1 MIRGRFRLPDIRQWL
16 ARGAEA
22 VGGRGRLRAL
32 LQRIRTGYREYVESL
47 PLAGQFRAAAVVT
60 VAVGLLAVQVLLALW
75 DSVAER
81 LDNRAVAAQ
90 IADDMVAR
98 IGRDGPAHTLEWLS
112 HDRLVTAAE
121 LRTDEGVVLDRY
133 GPSGVSLPKGRNWPH
148 PMLRFLGFER
158 DYIEVPLYIA
168 GSGPGTLGLEID
180 NLPPWKAIL
189 YRILQVPFVL
199 ALGVGL
205 AFYVASALSRQVS
218 EPLFQLAISTRPR
231 DADGNRRALP
241 GPDGE
246 RNEIEEIAR
255 NFEAM
260 SLRMLDYEREL
271 TNVRAAMR
279 REVLDRTRELEERTR
294 RAESI
299 ADSKD
304 EFLANMSHE
313 IRTPMNGVLGMAEL
327 LAGTELDR
335 RQRRYVD
342 SMRTAAETMT
352 QIINDILDDSKIEA
366 GKMELVREPFE
377 VRDFAEQVGEVFAG
391 RAETKKLE
399 LICRVEPT
407 VPATVVGDA
416 LRLRQVLGNLVS
428 NAVKYTQQGEIQ
440 IRIGLDALQGGRCRL
455 HFSVSDTGPG
465 IPDESQA
472 AVFEA
477 FSQLGTSQRVGGTG
491 LGLSIATRLV
501 KLMGGEKIELW
512 SQVGKGSSFSFV
524 LPFEVREAAPEPGM
538 GSGEFAGMRVL
549 VVDDSP
555 SSYMQIEEALTNW
568 SADVTV
574 CTHGRPVR
582 ERLREAAGRDRPFDA
597 VLLDHALPDTST
609 QELLKSIRLDPTIAG
624 TWVVLLSAFD
634 YDTGYEGDQA
644 IEPDTC
650 LAKPVR
656 MKLLRAALRE
666 ARRPRSATA
675 TETTTLAAGST
686 GLQVSLGLDVLIADD
701 NEINREVAQAMLERA
716 GCRVTLAEDGLA
728 AVEASR
734 SRRFDA
740 VLMDCQMPGMD
751 GYAAT
756 AAIRRLE
763 REQGLPSCAIVAL
776 TANVL
781 ARDRTRCLDAG
792 MNGFLPKPF
801 TQEQLV
807 NSLRPTAEAR
817 GTLVAGRG
825 PEAPPAL
832 PKAATRAPRTA
843 TAPQAAAGT
852 PAAAQAIDEDEPLL
866 SDTLVLGLLQ
876 TDADDAPVD
885 HGLPVVDAAQI
896 ASIRSL
902 GRPEVLDR
910 LCQLLYATAPG
921 KLSRLQAAI
930 DAGDV
935 AEVASIAHALKSPVS
950 SLGGR
955 RLAAQLEECEAA
967 AGERSDIEAARHAL
981 RGLQRN
987 YADLEAALKAE
998 TGRATG
1004 T

>member
-1 MIRGRFRLPDIRQWL
+1 M
-16 ARGAEA
+16 
-22 VGGRGRLRAL
+22 
-32 LQRIRTGYREYVESL
+32 
-47 PLAGQFRAAAVVT
+47 
-60 VAVGLLAVQVLLALW
+60 
-75 DSVAER
+75 
-81 LDNRAVAAQ
+81 
-90 IADDMVAR
+90 
-98 IGRDGPAHTLEWLS
+98 
-112 HDRLVTAAE
+112 TAAE

-133 GPSGVSLPKGRNWPH
+133 GPGGVSLPKGRNWPH

-158 DYIEVPLYIA
+158 DYIEAPVYIA

-189 YRILQVPFVL
+189 YRLLQVPFVL

-205 AFYVASALSRQVS
+205 AFYLASALSRQVS

-241 GPDGE
+241 GPEGE
-246 RNEIEEIAR
+246 RNEIGEIAR

-260 SLRMLDYEREL
+260 SVRMLDYEREL

-327 LAGTELDR
+327 LAGTALDR

-377 VRDFAEQVGEVFAG
+377 LRDFAEQVGEVFAG

-440 IRIGLDALQGGRCRL
+440 IRIGLDALQDGRCRL

-465 IPDESQA
+465 IPEDSQA

-501 KLMGGEKIELW
+501 RLMGGEKIELW

-524 LPFEVREAAPEPGM
+524 LPFEVREAAPEPGV

-549 VVDDSP
+549 VVEDSP

-568 SADVTV
+568 AAEVTV

-609 QELLKSIRLDPTIAG
+609 QELLKSIRLDPAIAG

-656 MKLLRAALRE
+656 MKLLRAALRD
-666 ARRPRSATA
+666 ARRPRAAAA
-675 TETTTLAAGST
+675 TETTTLAAGSS
-686 GLQVSLGLDVLIADD
+686 GLQVSLGLDVLVADD

-716 GCRVTLAEDGLA
+716 GCRVTLVEDGMA
-728 AVEASR
+728 AVEACR
-734 SRRFDA
+734 SRRYHA
-740 VLMDCQMPGMD
+740 VLMDCQMPRMD

-756 AAIRRLE
+756 DAIRRLE
-763 REQGLPSCAIVAL
+763 KEQALQPCEIVAL

-781 ARDRTRCLDAG
+781 ARDRARCLDAG

-807 NSLRPTAEAR
+807 NALRPTAEAR
-817 GTLVAGRG
+817 GTLAMGRG
-825 PEAPPAL
+825 PEAPVAQ
-832 PKAATRAPRTA
+832 PKAAAKANRN
-843 TAPQAAAGT
+843 AGT
-852 PAAAQAIDEDEPLL
+852 AQAVAATPVPTPVDDDEPLL
-866 SDTLVLGLLQ
+866 SDTLVLGLLDP
-876 TDADDAPVD
+876 DAGAAPPD
-885 HGLPVVDAAQI
+885 HGLPVLDASQI

-910 LCQLLYATAPG
+910 LCGLLYATAPG
-921 KLSRLQAAI
+921 NVARLQAAI
-930 DAGDV
+930 AAGDLD
-935 AEVASIAHALKSPVS
+935 EVARVAHSLKSPVS

-955 RLAAQLEECEAA
+955 RLAAQLDACETAA
-967 AGERSDIEAARHAL
+967 RETVDIEAARNAL
-981 RGLQRN
+981 RGLEQN

>member
-1 MIRGRFRLPDIRQWL
+1 MIRGRFRLPDVRQWL

-22 VGGRGRLRAL
+22 VDGGGRLRAL

-60 VAVGLLAVQVLLALW
+60 VAAGLLAVQVLLALW

-90 IADDMVAR
+90 VAEDMVAR
-98 IGRDGPAHTLEWLS
+98 IGRDGPAHTLDLLS

-133 GPSGVSLPKGRNWPH
+133 GPGGVSLPKGRNWPH

-158 DYIEVPLYIA
+158 DYIEVPVYIA

-189 YRILQVPFVL
+189 YRLLQVPFVL

-241 GPDGE
+241 GPEGE
-246 RNEIEEIAR
+246 RNEIGEIAR

-260 SLRMLDYEREL
+260 SVRMLDYEREL

-327 LAGTELDR
+327 LAGTALDR

-377 VRDFAEQVGEVFAG
+377 LRDFAEQVGEVFAG

-440 IRIGLDALQGGRCRL
+440 IRIGLDALQDGRCRL

-465 IPDESQA
+465 IPEDSQA

-501 KLMGGEKIELW
+501 RLMGGEKIELW

-524 LPFEVREAAPEPGM
+524 LPFEVREAAPEPGV

-597 VLLDHALPDTST
+597 VLLDHALPDTSP
-609 QELLKSIRLDPTIAG
+609 QELLKSIRLDPAIAG

-634 YDTGYEGDQA
+634 FDTGYEGDQA

-656 MKLLRAALRE
+656 MKLLRAALRD
-666 ARRPRSATA
+666 ARRPRTATA

-686 GLQVSLGLDVLIADD
+686 GLQVSLGLEVLVADD

-716 GCRVTLAEDGLA
+716 GCRVTLVEDGMA
-728 AVEASR
+728 AVEACR
-734 SRRFDA
+734 SRHYHA
-740 VLMDCQMPGMD
+740 VLMDCQMPRMD

-756 AAIRRLE
+756 DAIRRLE
-763 REQGLPSCAIVAL
+763 KEQGLQPCEIVAL

-781 ARDRTRCLDAG
+781 ARDRARCLDAG

-807 NSLRPTAEAR
+807 NALRPTAEAR
-817 GTLVAGRG
+817 GTLAVGRG
-825 PEAPPAL
+825 PDAPVAQ
-832 PKAATRAPRTA
+832 PKAAAKANRN
-843 TAPQAAAGT
+843 AGT
-852 PAAAQAIDEDEPLL
+852 AQAVAATPVPTPVGDDEPLL

-876 TDADDAPVD
+876 TDTRDEPPD
-885 HGLPVVDAAQI
+885 HGLPVIDATQI

-902 GRPEVLDR
+902 GRPEVLER

-921 KLSRLQAAI
+921 NLARLHASI
-930 DAGDV
+930 DAGDL
-935 AEVASIAHALKSPVS
+935 AEVARIAHSLKSPVS

-955 RLAAQLEECEAA
+955 RLAAQLEACETA

-981 RGLQRN
+981 RGLDRN
-987 YADLEAALKAE
+987 YADLEAALRVE

-1004 T
+1004 S

>member
-1 MIRGRFRLPDIRQWL
+1 MIRGRFRLPDVRQWL
-16 ARGAEA
+16 ARGTDA
-22 VGGRGRLRAL
+22 VDGGGRLRAL

-60 VAVGLLAVQVLLALW
+60 VAVGLLSVQVLLALW

-81 LDNRAVAAQ
+81 LDNRAVAAR
-90 IADDMVAR
+90 IAGDLAAR
-98 IGRDGPAHTLEWLS
+98 VGRDGPAHTLEWLS
-112 HDRLVTAAE
+112 HDRLVTGAE

-133 GPSGVSLPKGRNWPH
+133 GPGGSLPKGRNWPH

-158 DYIEVPLYIA
+158 DYIEVPVYIA
-168 GSGPGTLGLEID
+168 GSGPGSLGLEID

-189 YRILQVPFVL
+189 YRLLQVPFVL

-241 GPDGE
+241 GPEGE
-246 RNEIEEIAR
+246 RNEIGEIAR

-260 SLRMLDYEREL
+260 SVRMLDYEREL

-440 IRIGLDALQGGRCRL
+440 IRIGLDALQDGRCRL

-465 IPDESQA
+465 IPEESQA

-501 KLMGGEKIELW
+501 RLMGGEKIELW

-524 LPFEVREAAPEPGM
+524 LPFEVREAAPEPGV

-549 VVDDSP
+549 VVEDSP

-568 SADVTV
+568 AAEVTV

-609 QELLKSIRLDPTIAG
+609 QELLKSIRLDPAIAG

-656 MKLLRAALRE
+656 MKLLRAALRD
-666 ARRPRSATA
+666 ARRPRAAAA
-675 TETTTLAAGST
+675 TETTTLAAGSS
-686 GLQVSLGLDVLIADD
+686 GLQVSLGLDVLVADD

-716 GCRVTLAEDGLA
+716 GCRVTLVEDGMA
-728 AVEASR
+728 AVEACR
-734 SRRFDA
+734 SRRYHA
-740 VLMDCQMPGMD
+740 VLMDCQMPRMD

-756 AAIRRLE
+756 DAIRRLE
-763 REQGLPSCAIVAL
+763 KEQALQPCEIVAL

-781 ARDRTRCLDAG
+781 ARDRARCLDAG

-807 NSLRPTAEAR
+807 NALRPTAEAR
-817 GTLVAGRG
+817 GTLAMGRG
-825 PEAPPAL
+825 PEAPVAQ
-832 PKAATRAPRTA
+832 PKAAAKANRN
-843 TAPQAAAGT
+843 AGT
-852 PAAAQAIDEDEPLL
+852 AQAVAATPVPTPVDDDEPLL
-866 SDTLVLGLLQ
+866 SDTLVLGLLDP
-876 TDADDAPVD
+876 DAGAAPPD
-885 HGLPVVDAAQI
+885 HGLPVLDASQI

-910 LCQLLYATAPG
+910 LCGLLYATAPG
-921 KLSRLQAAI
+921 NVARLQAAI
-930 DAGDV
+930 AAGDLD
-935 AEVASIAHALKSPVS
+935 EVARVAHSLKSPVS

-955 RLAAQLEECEAA
+955 RLAAQLDACETAA
-967 AGERSDIEAARHAL
+967 RETVDIEAARNAL
-981 RGLQRN
+981 RGLEQN